1 MTQWECRRCQCY
13 VHLDHHVKIRDI
25 SSIICDYAGGLII
38 ERRSVDVD
46 MTFGQA
52 HIELKK
58 FPGECGQTI
67 IISLI
72 DKKTC
77 NRHKFT
83 REMLYFEPYLQH
95 NLFDVEIWRF
105 AVYCGQVLR
114 GNLDVPIGK
123 SMRVRLIAIV
133 RVIHYLILTEETG
146 GHLCTRPRIAP

>member
-1 MTQWECRRCQCY
+1 
-13 VHLDHHVKIRDI
+13 
-25 SSIICDYAGGLII
+25 
-38 ERRSVDVD
+38 
-46 MTFGQA
+46 
-52 HIELKK
+52 
-58 FPGECGQTI
+58 
-67 IISLI
+67 
-72 DKKTC
+72 
-77 NRHKFT
+77 
-83 REMLYFEPYLQH
+83 MLYFEPYLQH